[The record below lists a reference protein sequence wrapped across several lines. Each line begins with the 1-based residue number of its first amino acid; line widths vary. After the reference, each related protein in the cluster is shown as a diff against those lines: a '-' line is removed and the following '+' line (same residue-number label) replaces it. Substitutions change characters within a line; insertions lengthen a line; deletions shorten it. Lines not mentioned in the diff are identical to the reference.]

1 MRHLFGVSFATL
13 AIVAVSSLAH
23 AGQAA
28 KTMHVRGTV
37 SAVSPEFLT
46 VKGKTGM
53 WTFTIDKDTTVNAKG
68 ATHKSLALKEDG
80 KASTLIE
87 FLKMGDTVRV
97 AYHEEG
103 AAKHAAIINVTSQ
116 GSVK

>member
-1 MRHLFGVSFATL
+1 MRHLLRVSTMAL

-28 KTMHVRGTV
+28 KTMSARGTV
-37 SAVSPEFLT
+37 SAVSPGFLT
-46 VKGKTGM
+46 VRGKTDT